1 MSRKSRR
8 HGPRVNGGT
17 KGPRRHPKDGI
28 KTNVGDPQIKSVSHK
43 PPRSGK

>member
-8 HGPRVNGGT
+8 HGPRVNKGT

-28 KTNVGDPQIKSVSHK
+28 KTNVGDPQVRGITAK
-43 PPRSGK
+43 PPRPGK